1 MNISPMRV
9 NWSFDTANTSDAFSI
24 SGNISDLPAS
34 SINPFVEPYLKI
46 QTTGLIRDLVFNFR
60 GNKAGLNGTLNMKHQ
75 DLKVAI
81 LRESGEKNK
90 LLSAVANFVIKSNSG
105 NYPESVVV
113 DNVQRDNTKSFFNLF
128 WKGIEEGLKKTLIG
142 NNVEKTE
149 EKVKNTVQ
157 TTKET
162 VNKAK
167 TEIQNTTAT
176 IKEKKDSTVI
186 KVQETKKNLGDKLKG
201 IFRKKEKAEN

>member
-1 MNISPMRV
+1 
-9 NWSFDTANTSDAFSI
+9 
-24 SGNISDLPAS
+24 
-34 SINPFVEPYLKI
+34 
-46 QTTGLIRDLVFNFR
+46 
-60 GNKAGLNGTLNMKHQ
+60 MKHQ

-113 DNVQRDNTKSFFNLF
+113 DNVPRDNTKSFFNLF

-142 NNVEKTE
+142 SNVEKTE